1 MKNSREIVGYI
12 STYGKTNGVSVQI
25 QKQMID
31 RYCQSNHVICSQI
44 FMDVGQ
50 RANRDE
56 EGRKRAELLGLS
68 SKKWSIMYEQ
78 WEKMLLKIKEGK
90 IGTILVDSRVRVQ
103 GIGVER
109 KRVFQSLI
117 QKYDVKVIDVGEY
130 IPPQEDKKE
139 KAIIYTFLKEDE
151 SSVIQIKNIDAYYQ
165 AAVHHGWAVAALY
178 IDKGLQHGNK
188 HQKMRQN
195 CMERKCH
202 AVIVH
207 SAFYLNRN
215 AGEFF
220 QNLIDFK
227 EKGITLYSLK
237 EGMIC
242 AADKEDYFF
251 KPLRI
256 AVYDAAESRTQEMF
270 QDLLQE
276 RAEVFCK
283 LRTNWKI
290 KGWYMEEKGEKERK
304 ALGNLENHIE
314 EYDLILIDNVRSLNK
329 WTCHIFKIWE
339 RLDRKPIFY
348 MSKGEIVT
356 WMKE

>member
-1 MKNSREIVGYI
+1 MKNGREIVGYI
-12 STYGKTNGVSVQI
+12 STYEKTNGVSVQI
-25 QKQMID
+25 QKEMID

-44 FMDVGQ
+44 FMDIGQ
-50 RANRDE
+50 RANRNE
-56 EGRKRAELLGLS
+56 EGRKRAEFLGLS

-109 KRVFQSLI
+109 KRVFQALI
-117 QKYDVKVIDVGEY
+117 QKYDVEIIEVGELT
-130 IPPQEDKKE
+130 PPEEDKKK
-139 KAIIYTFLKEDE
+139 KAVIYTFLKEDE
-151 SSVIQIKNIDAYYQ
+151 TSIIQIKNIDAYYQ
-165 AAVHHGWAVAALY
+165 AAVHHRWAVAALY
-178 IDKGLQHGNK
+178 IDKGLQHDNK
-188 HQKMRQN
+188 YQKMRQN

-227 EKGITLYSLK
+227 EKGISLYSLK
-237 EGMIC
+237 EGMPC
-242 AADKEDYFF
+242 VADKENYFF
-251 KPLRI
+251 EPLRI

-276 RAEVFCK
+276 RVEVFCR

-290 KGWYMEEKGEKERK
+290 AEWYMEEKGEKERK
-304 ALGNLENHIE
+304 ALENLENHIE
-314 EYDLILIDNVRSLNK
+314 DYDLILIDNIRSLNK
-329 WTCHIFKIWE
+329 WTCHIFKVWE
-339 RLDRKPIFY
+339 RLGGKPIFC
-348 MSKGEIVT
+348 MNKGEIIT
-356 WMKE
+356 WIRK